1 VDLEK
6 YLTEERQASCPV
18 IAINVPL
25 ILNAGDYYFF
35 RAYLHYGPF
44 QEIFLRVKK
53 VEALSKYPEKWPTK

>member
-6 YLTEERQASCPV
+6 YLTEKRQASCPV

-35 RAYLHYGPF
+35 SGILPYGPF
-44 QEIFLRVKK
+44 QEIFVRVKK
-53 VEALSKYPEKWPTK
+53 VETLSKYPEEWPIK